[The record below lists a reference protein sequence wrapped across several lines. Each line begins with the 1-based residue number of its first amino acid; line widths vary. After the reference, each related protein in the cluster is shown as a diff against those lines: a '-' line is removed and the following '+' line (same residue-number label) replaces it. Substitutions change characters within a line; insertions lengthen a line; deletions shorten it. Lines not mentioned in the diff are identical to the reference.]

1 MNKLTII
8 TAFALASLASA
19 PIHADGGA
27 ATFSGVTNSS
37 LMLDTTLGD
46 ASSEIMSTTLKVPGD
61 KKSLLIGVSLESS
74 LLTKSRK
81 KGLPETCA
89 GVEVTVKIDGTP
101 VAPGTVRFNTRC
113 QKFDAVFND
122 IAAKCPVAPD
132 ANGLIQV
139 SDGCTFTDQEIY
151 KILSTTSA
159 NHFNFIA
166 PEVGHGDHVI
176 TVEARVSASSIDGVI
191 AALPPAPGAPTTPV
205 PAPIA
210 SLNASSIAAINLG
223 TLSVQVVKAAHDH
236 DDDDDDHGHHG
247 HGHGH
252 GHGHHFD
259 DIVAE

>member
-1 MNKLTII
+1 MNKLTLISAL
-8 TAFALASLASA
+8 TLASLATA
-19 PIHADGGA
+19 PVYADGGA

-37 LMLDTTLGD
+37 LLLDTKLGD
-46 ASSEIMSTTLKVPGD
+46 AAAQIMSTTLKVPGD

-74 LLTKSRK
+74 LLTRSRK

-101 VAPGTVRFNTRC
+101 VAPGSVRFNTRC
-113 QKFDAVFND
+113 QKFDAVFSD
-122 IAAKCPVAPD
+122 IATKCPIAPD
-132 ANGLIQV
+132 PLTGLIQV

-166 PEVGHGDHVI
+166 PEVGHGEHII
-176 TVEARVSASSIDGVI
+176 TVEAKVSASSIDAI
-191 AALPPAPGAPTTPV
+191 LSTPTTPAGTVPV
-205 PAPIA
+205 PAAIA

-236 DDDDDDHGHHG
+236 HDDDDDHGHHG
-247 HGHGH
+247 H
-252 GHGHHFD
+252 HHFD